1 MQSNKNK
8 KFCDLYQDLYHKIV
22 IFNKRSSIRQFK
34 DALRQAL
41 TEGMAIDFRPDNLR
55 TLLYSAIM
63 LNCIGNEKTRII
75 GTLLE
80 AGAGI
85 DYKDKQVFSRNALQQ
100 MLLMLDTHVSADDL
114 PKYLKLLEEVIKRT
128 KNINYESTQHETAFS
143 IAFDKYISTGNSY
156 FLDIIPKLIKAGAV
170 AKISNT
176 MKKRAQQ
183 FSQEQR
189 LDQIKNAIISVEDLK
204 ASNMS
209 EYDYEL

>member
-8 KFCDLYQDLYHKIV
+8 KFCDLNQDLYHKIV

-63 LNCIGNEKTRII
+63 LNCIGNAKTRII

-85 DYKDKQVFSRNALQQ
+85 DSKDKQVFSRNALQQ
-100 MLLMLDTHVSADDL
+100 MLLMLDTHASADDL
-114 PKYLKLLEEVIKRT
+114 PKYLKLPEEVIKRT
-128 KNINYESTQHETAFS
+128 KYINYESQQHEPAF
-143 IAFDKYISTGNSY
+143 
-156 FLDIIPKLIKAGAV
+156 
-170 AKISNT
+170 
-176 MKKRAQQ
+176 
-183 FSQEQR
+183 
-189 LDQIKNAIISVEDLK
+189 
-204 ASNMS
+204 
-209 EYDYEL
+209 